1 MRHCR
6 FQRGSRLW
14 ALAVPAI
21 LLVTVLWTDNALT
34 DSVDVSAPPA
44 PTSTELLLSDENRVP
59 LEELRRRIAGMEGK
73 LRESANARK
82 NADQARME
90 AERHLAEGLQQ
101 IEQLRHTRDALEN
114 RLSAREAEI
123 ERLTSELSSA
133 RQANAE
139 FNRGIADLQRRL
151 PVLDGGSLTAEEA
164 RQLAAEALAELR
176 ETKKRDDRAADRDAR
191 IAEAEQVLRRRQFRL
206 AGVIDAQSVYR
217 VRPNDTLALISS
229 RFYGSG
235 QQWRALFE
243 ANRHVIED
251 PDRLTPG
258 ITVVIP

>member
-1 MRHCR
+1 M
-6 FQRGSRLW
+6 
-14 ALAVPAI
+14 LAAPAI
-21 LLVTVLWTDNALT
+21 LLLTIVWTDNALS
-34 DSVDVSAPPA
+34 DSVDISATSA
-44 PTSTELLLSDENRVP
+44 LASTELLPSDENQAP

-73 LRESANARK
+73 LKESANARK

-101 IEQLRHTRDALEN
+101 IEQLRRARDELEH
-114 RLSAREAEI
+114 RLNAREAEI
-123 ERLTSELSSA
+123 ARLTSELSSA

-139 FNRGIADLQRRL
+139 LNRGIADLQRRL
-151 PVLDGGSLTAEEA
+151 PVLDGGSLTAEDA
-164 RQLAAEALAELR
+164 RQLAVEALAELR
-176 ETKKRDDRAADRDAR
+176 DAKKRDDRAEDRDAR
-191 IAEAEQVLRRRQFRL
+191 LAEAEQTLRRRQFRL
-206 AGVIDAQSVYR
+206 ASVIDAQSVYR
-217 VRPNDTLALISS
+217 VRPNDTLALIGN

-258 ITVVIP
+258 ITLVIP